1 MILYPGNL
9 TDYLKARRV
18 PLQNQIRIRKR
29 TSQLRQISEVIA
41 MNKQIIEEYL
51 DELDD
56 LIQECK
62 DLVDDNPSVGGE
74 KGIMDNMK
82 RIKSI
87 ADEVLDSV

>member
-1 MILYPGNL
+1 
-9 TDYLKARRV
+9 
-18 PLQNQIRIRKR
+18 
-29 TSQLRQISEVIA
+29 

-62 DLVDDNPSVGGE
+62 DLMDDNASVGGE

-87 ADEVLDSV
+87 ADEVLDLV

>member
-1 MILYPGNL
+1 
-9 TDYLKARRV
+9 
-18 PLQNQIRIRKR
+18 
-29 TSQLRQISEVIA
+29 

-56 LIQECK
+56 LVQEGK
-62 DLVDDNPSVGGE
+62 DLMDEDDIVRAK

-87 ADEVLDSV
+87 ADEVLDLV

>member
-1 MILYPGNL
+1 M
-9 TDYLKARRV
+9 TRRR
-18 PLQNQIRIRKR
+18 QNI
-29 TSQLRQISEVIA
+29 EVIA

-62 DLVDDNPSVGGE
+62 DLMDDNASVGGE

-82 RIKSI
+82 QIKSI
-87 ADEVLDSV
+87 ADEVLDLV